1 MSSFSGNK
9 NSIGY
14 RTKVKTDRQTSI
26 NISFD
31 EKQKLHSNISNT
43 LAKQRVKKSI
53 DLIEHFEVINIS
65 KPYKTKQFKNNTP
78 CKYWCFNQI
87 GGKVSQSRVFTN
99 NGMDTKTK
107 SDERHSVFSGP
118 NTANKLKFPSKL
130 DSKIQSYV
138 NTSMTKGIS
147 SYNNFIVDFNS
158 EKYSTGTRARTK
170 SDYYVSK
177 SQQGKLKSASF
188 VIQYDYKFLP
198 KIIFKNCRNVCF
210 KN

>member
-1 MSSFSGNK
+1 LPINNFNANK
-9 NSIGY
+9 KSIDY
-14 RTKVKTDRQTSI
+14 KTKVKIDRQTSN

-78 CKYWCFNQI
+78 SKYWYFNQI

-99 NGMDTKTK
+99 NGTDTKTQ
-107 SDERHSVFSGP
+107 SNERHTVFSGP
-118 NTANKLKFPSKL
+118 NTANKLKVPSKL

-138 NTSMTKGIS
+138 NSSMTKGIS
-147 SYNNFIVDFNS
+147 SYNNVIVDFNS
-158 EKYSTGTRARTK
+158 EKYSTGSRARTK
-170 SDYYVSK
+170 SDYFISK
-177 SQQGKLKSASF
+177 SQQGKLKSARF
-188 VIQYDYKFLP
+188 VTQYDCKFLP
-198 KIIFKNCRNVCF
+198 KNIFKNCL
-210 KN
+210 

>member
-1 MSSFSGNK
+1 MSNFSGNK
-9 NSIGY
+9 KSIDC
-14 RTKVKTDRQTSI
+14 RAKVKTDRHTSI

-99 NGMDTKTK
+99 NGTDTKTK
-107 SDERHSVFSGP
+107 SNERYTVFSGP
-118 NTANKLKFPSKL
+118 NTANTLTFPSKL

-138 NTSMTKGIS
+138 NASMTKGIS
-147 SYNNFIVDFNS
+147 SYNNVIVDFNS
-158 EKYSTGTRARTK
+158 GKYSTGTRTRTK
-170 SDYYVSK
+170 SDYFVSK
-177 SQQGKLKSASF
+177 SQQGKFKSAIF
-188 VIQYDYKFLP
+188 VIQYDYKCLP
-198 KIIFKNCRNVCF
+198 KNIFKSCNQVF
-210 KN
+210 I